1 MIADLVRRNKLP
13 GGWLTV
19 VVMHLIALA
28 KRSYGKTRC
37 RRRLY
42 PRSGCGPVS
51 DRLNLRA
58 MTTAP
63 PAHTPM
69 MQQYL
74 SIKAEHPDILLFY
87 RMGDFY
93 ELFYDDARRAARML
107 DITLT
112 ARGKSAGESIPMAGV
127 PVHAVEQYL
136 GRLVRQG
143 ESVAICEQ
151 VGDVATSKGPV
162 ERKVVRIVTPG
173 TLTEDSLLSD
183 RQDNLLVAINRIGKD
198 WGLAALDLAGAR
210 FSVQQFTG
218 TEALLGELQR
228 LNPAELIVNE
238 SLELPVAAKSR
249 IGLRQQPPWLF
260 DTDTARRQLNAQFG
274 TRDLRGFGCEHLD
287 AAIGAAGALLQYVGN
302 TQRTALPHLRA
313 LRVEDRNDSLVLDAA
328 TRRNLELEEAA
339 SGRREHTLVGV
350 LDHTATAM
358 GGRLLR
364 RWIHRPLRDH
374 ALLQQRHQCS
384 GMLADSGLYAEL
396 HDTLHGIADIERIL
410 ARIALQSARPRDLS
424 GLRDSLGLLPQLQAQ
439 LAGAQDPLLAQLAT
453 QIGNHPETHALL
465 TRAIRQDPPQLLR
478 DGGVLATGY
487 DATLDELRNLSE
499 HGDQILVDM
508 EQRERVRSGIANLK
522 ISYNRVHGYYIEVS
536 RLQADKVPDNYQRRQ
551 TLKAVERYIT
561 PELKQHEDK
570 VLSARERALALEK
583 SLYSEL
589 LETLALQLEPLGR
602 CAEALSELDVLAN
615 FAERSLT
622 LNLVCPTLTTRPG
635 IAIDSGRHLV
645 VEQMLDAAFIP
656 NAASLNSKQRML
668 VITGPNMGG
677 KSTYMRQTALIVL
690 LAHIGCHVPADSAV
704 IGPVDR
710 IFSRIGAADDLAG
723 GRSTFMVEMTET
735 ANILHN
741 ATQHSLVL
749 MDEIGRGTSTYDGL
763 SLAWA
768 CAVDLATRVKAFTL
782 FATHYFELTQLPE
795 LYDGITNVHLE
806 AIEHEDRIVFLHA
819 VKDGAADRS
828 YGLHVAALAGVP
840 QHVIRL
846 AQERLLDLERQEQQP
861 ARAQPA
867 PQIPLFQSVSEHPLS
882 TALDGYDPD
891 SMTPRDALQAL
902 YALKELA
909 RQDLHS

>member
-1 MIADLVRRNKLP
+1 
-13 GGWLTV
+13 
-19 VVMHLIALA
+19 
-28 KRSYGKTRC
+28 
-37 RRRLY
+37 
-42 PRSGCGPVS
+42 
-51 DRLNLRA
+51 
-58 MTTAP
+58 MTAA
-63 PAHTPM
+63 AHTPM

-74 SIKAEHPDILLFY
+74 GIKSEHPDILLFY

-93 ELFYDDARRAARML
+93 ELFYDDAQRAARLL

-112 ARGKSAGESIPMAGV
+112 ARGKSAGEAIPMAGV
-127 PVHAVEQYL
+127 PVHAMEQYL

-173 TLTEDSLLSD
+173 TLTEESLLND
-183 RQDNLLVAINRIGKD
+183 RQDNLLVAINRHGDD
-198 WGLAALDLAGAR
+198 WGVAALDLAGAR
-210 FSVQQFTG
+210 FSVQQFRG

-228 LNPAELIVNE
+228 LNPAELIANE
-238 SLELPVAAKSR
+238 ALELPAAVESR
-249 IGLRQQPPWLF
+249 VGLRHQPPWLF
-260 DTDTARRQLNAQFG
+260 ETDSARRQLNEQFG
-274 TRDLRGFGCEHLD
+274 TRDLQGFGCNHLD
-287 AAIGAAGALLQYVGN
+287 AAIGAAGALLQYVRN
-302 TQRTALPHLRA
+302 TQRTALPHLRS

-374 ALLQQRHQCS
+374 ALLRERHQCS
-384 GMLADSGLYAEL
+384 GTLTDSGLYADL

-424 GLRDSLGLLPQLQAQ
+424 GLRDSLGLLPQLQAL
-439 LAGAQDPLLAQLAT
+439 LADTQDPLLARLSN
-453 QIGNHPETHALL
+453 QIGSHPDTHALL
-465 TRAIRQDPPQLLR
+465 VRAIKDEPPQLIR
-478 DGGVLATGY
+478 DGGVLAAGY

-499 HGDQILVDM
+499 HGDQVLVDM
-508 EQRERVRSGIANLK
+508 EQRERERSGIANLK

-561 PELKQHEDK
+561 PELKEHEDK

-583 SLYSEL
+583 SLYNEL
-589 LETLALQLEPLGR
+589 LETLAQQLEPLGR
-602 CAEALSELDVLAN
+602 CAEGLSELDVLAN
-615 FAERSLT
+615 FAERSMT
-622 LNLVCPTLTTRPG
+622 LNLACPTLAARPG
-635 IAIDSGRHLV
+635 IAIENGRHLV
-645 VEQMLDAAFIP
+645 VEQILDAAFIP
-656 NAASLNSKQRML
+656 NTASLNSKQRML

-690 LAHIGCHVPADSAV
+690 LAHIGCYVPADSAV

-768 CAVDLATRVKAFTL
+768 CAVDLAARVKAFTL

-795 LYDGITNVHLE
+795 LYDGIANVHLE
-806 AIEHEDRIVFLHA
+806 AVEHDDRIVFLHA

-840 QHVIRL
+840 QHVIQL
-846 AQERLLDLERQEQQP
+846 AQERLHDLEQQEQHAP
-861 ARAQPA
+861 ARPS
-867 PQIPLFQSVSEHPLS
+867 PQIPLFQTASEQPLT
-882 TALDGYDPD
+882 TALDSYDPD
-891 SMTPRDALQAL
+891 NMTPRDAQQAL